1 MKAYAEEKGIMISR
15 SWYFSFGTSRWIA
28 KTM

>member
-15 SWYFSFGTSRWIA
+15 SWYFSFGTSQWIA
-28 KTM
+28 